1 VTDVV
6 LFACVVGVVMLGL
19 GVDIGAVI
27 VWLRRRWL

>member
-6 LFACVVGVVMLGL
+6 LFAFVVGVVMLGL
-19 GVDIGAVI
+19 GVDVGAVI